1 MQGIYNYLA
10 ARLLNSFYVGR
21 FTLIIQLKL
30 TCISDFFAIWIKL
43 FTCKDLLIHAS
54 TVHELLFPLSSVFPL
69 LSTNCF
75 LLVAIP
81 QCPNCFSLFQKYW
94 STACT
99 VNKGGH
105 ISPEVEKNE
114 SVGGKSDV
122 FFHFWWAG
130 IWVLTCIFTVCDK
143 GKPTDLVYHF

>member
-75 LLVAIP
+75 LLVATP
-81 QCPNCFSLFQKYW
+81 QCPNCFSLFQKILEYCMHCKQRW
-94 STACT
+94 SYLTR
-99 VNKGGH
+99 
-105 ISPEVEKNE
+105 S
-114 SVGGKSDV
+114 GKKWVS
-122 FFHFWWAG
+122 WWKK
-130 IWVLTCIFTVCDK
+130 WCIF
-143 GKPTDLVYHF
+143 PLLVGRNMGTYMYFYRVW